1 MSVSW
6 TLVGEAGKALDATSR
21 TLEQLAIDSAN
32 LTFNSLDSDELTL
45 SISPQSLSSTIIPD
59 LKQKVTLYRDSG
71 SGPVRFFTGHV
82 TNVRS
87 IIDSN
92 SEVCNIT
99 ISGPW
104 WWMERINFT
113 SELPTAVAGVTA
125 ERMTAV
131 FGNNFTGADLRT
143 SLLTAINRCAALGT
157 PIYAPVAPYPDAP
170 GKFYVLGVVHC
181 VRVQSDGK
189 VVCAGTISAAN
200 KTTVNK
206 MVRFNTDGSVDATF
220 TSPITTDIQTFEIDS
235 SGNFH
240 IGLSTT
246 GYRKLSPTGSLIYST
261 VTNGQIMSLQ
271 VQSDGKI
278 IIGGKFTTVAGVTKT
293 GVARL
298 NADATLDTTFT
309 GPAFTTTTSKHVR
322 VVKLSSTDQIYIG
335 GDFYVTATK
344 RNLLRL
350 TSTGAIDATFQ
361 TKKVNTAFGIGNFAI
376 STTPTTY
383 NQVPYVNKIQ
393 IQNDGAVV
401 ICGGFVATQQQI
413 HHIARFS
420 DTGVLDSLFGWN
432 TPYPYYSFTILE
444 NAENPTTRSFY
455 VSSNANSVTTAK
467 LNNAGISVIT
477 AITRDEGRDLVT
489 SSNGEIY
496 SAGTGTLTSSGLTQI
511 YNDSEI
517 IYPPDFETTGVVPFF
532 QLPRI
537 TLNQSTCAEVISELV
552 RLCPDSMVYF
562 DYSDALPKCIITR
575 RGVCDVTTINL
586 GSSPV
591 TNIDIAPIMELK
603 VSEVKLPYLTRNAD
617 GSKSYNAQIAG
628 VAINGESQ
636 IITVSGKELDTYLP
650 KDLLNSFTA
659 TNTTTDFGRYLLEND
674 SFTKGILTQY
684 GATTA
689 AQMAIGGS
697 YSGFSYINRAT
708 FGGGMIV
715 EYSGVPVVHSFAGLS
730 ATSATGKALPI
741 AGTLTTDN
749 SLPAWAVE
757 QGLSIQPITLKGTLT
772 HGFRIRYYQFSNIG
786 GGTYAYYQPPSWIK
800 NNQTSFTFSDEYYD
814 GYDPTWGYYT
824 YQVASK
830 DLTCT
835 AYLISGI
842 ASGATV
848 YQNADYSFAFPPA
861 GLAANLLAAQNWL
874 PYEGTIQLSEQ
885 DAGSTRYR
893 GTKVNVTGSLSSLS
907 TIGALV
913 QSESLDIMNGT
924 TTISLG
930 CAPRNDYRTFVSK
943 IRKTSQDNIIYL
955 NE

>member
-143 SLLTAINRCAALGT
+143 SLLTAINRSAALGT

-200 KTTVNK
+200 QTAVSK
-206 MVRFNTDGSVDATF
+206 MVRFNTDGSVDTSF
-220 TSPITTDIQTFEIDS
+220 TSSITSDIRTFEIDS

-240 IGLSTT
+240 VGLLAN
-246 GYRKLSPTGSLIYST
+246 GYRKISSTGTAINSATTNNQIESLKI
-261 VTNGQIMSLQ
+261 
-271 VQSDGKI
+271 QSDGKI
-278 IIGGKFTTVAGVTKT
+278 IIGGQFTTVTGVAKVA
-293 GVARL
+293 VARL
-298 NADATLDTTFT
+298 NANATLDTTFT
-309 GPAFTTTTSKHVR
+309 GPTFTTATTKRVR
-322 VVKLSSTDQIYIG
+322 AVELSSTGKIYIG
-335 GDFYVTATK
+335 GDFYVTATQ
-344 RNLLRL
+344 RNILRL
-350 TSTGAIDATFQ
+350 LSTGAIDTSFQ
-361 TKKVNTAFGIGNFAI
+361 TKNVTTNIGLANFNLPG
-376 STTPTTY
+376 STTY
-383 NQVPYVNKIQ
+383 GQVPFVNKIQ
-393 IQNDGAVV
+393 IQNDGKIV
-401 ICGGFVATQQQI
+401 ICGGFVAIKGAI
-413 HHIARFS
+413 HGIARFS
-420 DTGVLDSLFGWN
+420 DTGVLDSLFGSSVPD
-432 TPYPYYSFTILE
+432 TYTSFSILE
-444 NAENPTTRSFY
+444 NTSNPTSRLFY
-455 VSSNANSVTTAK
+455 VTTSSATVTIGRLTNLGVFDK
-467 LNNAGISVIT
+467 FK
-477 AITRDEGRDLVT
+477 ITRQGGQDLVT
-489 SSNGEIY
+489 SSQGVIY
-496 SAGTGTLTSSGLTQI
+496 CGGTGTSTSSGLI
-511 YNDSEI
+511 ESFNDSEI
-517 IYPPDFETTGVVPFF
+517 IYPPDYELTGIAPFF

-562 DYSDALPKCIITR
+562 DYSDALPKCVITR
-575 RGVCDVTTINL
+575 RGVCGVTTINI

-617 GSKSYNAQIAG
+617 GSKSYNAQTAG

-636 IITVSGKELDTYLP
+636 IITVSGKELDTFLP
-650 KDLLNSFTA
+650 KDMLNSFTA
-659 TNTTTDFGRYLLEND
+659 TNTTTDFGKYLREND

-689 AQMAIGGS
+689 AQMAIGGVYGGYVS
-697 YSGFSYINRAT
+697 ISYQSNAGFPGTYSGTYGYKYYN
-708 FGGGMIV
+708 
-715 EYSGVPVVHSFAGLS
+715 GLS
-730 ATSATGKALPI
+730 ATSANGKALPI
-741 AGTLTTDN
+741 TGTLTTDN

-757 QGLSIQPITLKGTLT
+757 QGLSIQQITLRGTLT
-772 HGFRIRYYQFSNIG
+772 HEFAIKYYRFSNIN
-786 GGTYAYYQPPSWIK
+786 GGTYAYYQPPSWIQ
-800 NNQTSFTFSDEYYD
+800 NNQSSFAFSDQYYD
-814 GYDPTWGYYT
+814 GYDPTYGYYT

-861 GLAANLLAAQNWL
+861 NLASNLLAAQNWL

>member
-143 SLLTAINRCAALGT
+143 SLLTAINRSAALGT

-200 KTTVNK
+200 QTAVSK
-206 MVRFNTDGSVDATF
+206 MVRFNTDGSVDTSF
-220 TSPITTDIQTFEIDS
+220 TSSITSDIKTFEIDS

-240 IGLSTT
+240 VGLLAN
-246 GYRKLSPTGSLIYST
+246 GYRKISSTGTAINSATTNNQIESLKI
-261 VTNGQIMSLQ
+261 
-271 VQSDGKI
+271 QSDGKI
-278 IIGGKFTTVAGVTKT
+278 IIGGQFTTVTGVAKVA
-293 GVARL
+293 VARL
-298 NADATLDTTFT
+298 NANATLDTTFT
-309 GPAFTTTTSKHVR
+309 GPTFTTATTKRVR
-322 VVKLSSTDQIYIG
+322 AVELSSTGQIYIG
-335 GDFYVTATK
+335 GDFYVTATQ
-344 RNLLRL
+344 RNILRL
-350 TSTGAIDATFQ
+350 LSTGAIDTSFQ
-361 TKKVNTAFGIGNFAI
+361 TKDVTTSIGLARFNLPG
-376 STTPTTY
+376 STTY
-383 NQVPYVNKIQ
+383 NQNPFVNKIQ
-393 IQNDGAVV
+393 IQNDGKIV
-401 ICGGFVATQQQI
+401 ICGGFVAIKGAI
-413 HHIARFS
+413 HGIARFS
-420 DTGVLDSLFGWN
+420 DTGVLDPLFGSSVPD
-432 TPYPYYSFTILE
+432 TYTSFTILE
-444 NAENPTTRSFY
+444 NASNPTSRLFY
-455 VSSNANSVTTAK
+455 VSTSSLQVTTGRLTNLGVFDK
-467 LNNAGISVIT
+467 FK
-477 AITRDEGRDLVT
+477 ITRIGGQDLVT
-489 SSNGEIY
+489 SSQGVIY
-496 SAGTGTLTSSGLTQI
+496 CGGIGTSTSSGLI
-511 YNDSEI
+511 ESFNDSEI
-517 IYPPDFETTGVVPFF
+517 IYPPDYELTGIAPFF

-575 RGVCDVTTINL
+575 RGVCGITTINL

-617 GSKSYNAQIAG
+617 GSKSYNAQTAG

-674 SFTKGILTQY
+674 SFTKGILATY
-684 GATTA
+684 GATTRS
-689 AQMAIGGS
+689 QMAIGGVYGGYVS
-697 YSGFSYINRAT
+697 ISYQSNAGFPGTYSGTYGYKYYN
-708 FGGGMIV
+708 
-715 EYSGVPVVHSFAGLS
+715 GLI
-730 ATSATGKALPI
+730 ATSATGKSLPTT
-741 AGTLTTDN
+741 GTLTADN

-757 QGLSIQPITLKGTLT
+757 QGLSIQPITLRGTLT
-772 HGFRIRYYQFSNIG
+772 HEFKIKYYSFSNVS
-786 GGTYAYYQPPSWIK
+786 GGTYSYYQPPSWIK
-800 NNQTSFTFSDEYYD
+800 NNQSSFAFSDQYYD
-814 GYDPTWGYYT
+814 GYDPTYGYYT

-861 GLAANLLAAQNWL
+861 GLAENLLAAQNWL